1 MMENPAVL
9 GEDDNFI
16 SITLIRA
23 LAISAVILENYFT
36 ALPWHPGYS
45 ILDVFALLLAE
56 VSGTFVHVFFVLSG
70 YGLTLSY
77 LRDGPPSWSAWARH
91 RFLRIL
97 VPYWIAVIAT
107 FTLAN
112 LSYYWA
118 PEGGQAAYSWKTL
131 LAYLTFLRN
140 FYSPGWALN
149 TTLWFMPV
157 IIGLYAMFPLLIRV
171 MQRWG
176 LAALVAV
183 ALLVANG
190 SIMAC
195 VYWGYPLEH
204 QNTLPLFFVDEFA
217 AGMVLARLAHDHP
230 GFIRRLMGPVYFFL
244 GIGFYEISAAITK
257 FQLLGEGSSTYN
269 DIFTAVGLYL
279 MLLSVCRWISLT
291 FSPGALKLLSNVS
304 RNSYIMYLIHG
315 PIIFFILKPC
325 LGDFF
330 RNDVGA
336 VPMVLSAFIFLMLLF
351 AIVEGT
357 AVLCKRTALSR

>member
-1 MMENPAVL
+1 MMMENPVL
-9 GEDDNFI
+9 PGEDDNFI

-23 LAISAVILENYFT
+23 LAISAVIMENYFT
-36 ALPWHPGYS
+36 ALPWHVELS
-45 ILDVFALLLAE
+45 IFDVIVSLLAE

-77 LRDGPPSWSAWARH
+77 LKEAPPSWSVWARH

-112 LSYYWA
+112 LSHYWA
-118 PEGGQAAYSWKTL
+118 PDSGPLAYSWTTL

-149 TTLWFMPV
+149 STFWFMPV

-244 GIGFYEISAAITK
+244 GVGFYETSAAITK

-279 MLLSVCRWISLT
+279 MLLSVCRWISLI
-291 FSPGALKLLSNVS
+291 FSPGVLKLLGNVS
-304 RNSYIMYLIHG
+304 RSSYIMYLIHG
-315 PIIFFILKPC
+315 PIVYYILKPHA
-325 LGDFF
+325 
-330 RNDVGA
+330 GA
-336 VPMVLSAFIFLMLLF
+336 YFSTSVSALPMILSACVFVMFLYV
-351 AIVEGT
+351 IVEGT
-357 AVLCKRTALSR
+357 TLLVRKAA

>member
-1 MMENPAVL
+1 MMMENPAVL

-23 LAISAVILENYFT
+23 LAISAVIMENFFT
-36 ALPWHPGYS
+36 ALPWHVELS
-45 ILDVFALLLAE
+45 IFDVIVSLLAE

-77 LRDGPPSWSAWARH
+77 LKEVPPSWSAWARH

-97 VPYWIAVIAT
+97 VPYWIAVTAT
-107 FTLAN
+107 FALVNLAHY
-112 LSYYWA
+112 LA
-118 PEGGQAAYSWKTL
+118 PDGGPPAYSWTTL
-131 LAYLTFLRN
+131 FAYLTFLRN

-157 IIGLYAMFPLLIRV
+157 IIGLYAIFPLLIRV

-204 QNTLPLFFVDEFA
+204 QNSLPLFFVDEFA
-217 AGMVLARLAHDHP
+217 AGMVLARLVHDHP

-279 MLLSVCRWISLT
+279 MLLSVCRGISLT
-291 FSPGALKLLSNVS
+291 FSPGVLKLLSSVS

-315 PIIFFILKPC
+315 PIVYYILKPYA
-325 LGDFF
+325 
-330 RNDVGA
+330 GA
-336 VPMVLSAFIFLMLLF
+336 YFSTGVSALPMVLYACAFVMFLYM
-351 AIVEGT
+351 IVEGT
-357 AVLCKRTALSR
+357 TLLVRKAA